1 MTHRRPSG
9 DRVGCGLSE
18 HPETWLQSWRQEKR
32 ANFCPSWT
40 PPKWVSWP
48 WFRLL
53 PGLSLLLE
61 AHAGSL
67 GSPQR
72 LLPDSQN

>member
-1 MTHRRPSG
+1 MAQELAAREEGKLLSLM
-9 DRVGCGLSE
+9 DSSRVG
-18 HPETWLQSWRQEKR
+18 
-32 ANFCPSWT
+32 
-40 PPKWVSWP
+40 SWP

-53 PGLSLLLE
+53 PGISLLLE

-72 LLPDSQN
+72 LRPDSQN